1 MTSTL
6 FFHLDIQPKGQ
17 CGQSPYHEGLC
28 VCIKP
33 QAVQTTARRDNP
45 SPPKAPIPISLYISL
60 PLDSIALHLECVA
73 GLSVVLNALIAFPC
87 SIASVQHFAFMFRL
101 YQLQEDQLKTSCVL
115 PFLLSPEAESIS
127 LFQELPRHLVSSLKH
142 SWDSL
147 LSTQQQSYLWTFLMF
162 PIIWKVSQEQVLCLI
177 CLYSSKLPSSILHHQ
192 VTNR

>member
-115 PFLLSPEAESIS
+115 PFLLQEAPLLS
-127 LFQELPRHLVSSLKH
+127 LRSSLVYFSQLH
-142 SWDSL
+142 STPLKTMHHSSL
-147 LSTQQQSYLWTFLMF
+147 H
-162 PIIWKVSQEQVLCLI
+162 CL
-177 CLYSSKLPSSILHHQ
+177 
-192 VTNR
+192 